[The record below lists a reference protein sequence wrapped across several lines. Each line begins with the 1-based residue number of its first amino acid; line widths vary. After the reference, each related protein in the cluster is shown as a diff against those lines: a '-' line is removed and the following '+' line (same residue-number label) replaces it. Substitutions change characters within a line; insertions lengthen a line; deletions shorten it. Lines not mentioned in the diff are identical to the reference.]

1 MKRVLILMLSVF
13 LLTTLCSKD
22 DDEPAN
28 QVVQIVFT
36 LDGPQGVVS
45 EVYSEG
51 ITVPTD
57 YAVWIEDAQGNF
69 VKTLHV
75 TETVVTVSPSQGSHL
90 EHLASWA
97 AAAGLT
103 YEELQKETEDG
114 IPASLDGLTG
124 ATPNLMVE
132 PFEETITVEWDK
144 KDANGNA
151 IDSGIYACFVESA
164 NLHKY
169 YVGDDVVVDII
180 AGVAQMNINLD
191 EESSQ
196 LVEEGYVASMTAS
209 FVEEGQSSLAKTVV
223 GLGQ

>member
-1 MKRVLILMLSVF
+1 MKRVLILMLSVV

-28 QVVQIVFT
+28 QVVQIEFT
-36 LDGPQGVVS
+36 LNGPLGVVA
-45 EVYSEG
+45 EVYG
-51 ITVPTD
+51 DAVTVPTD

-69 VKTLHV
+69 VKTLRV
-75 TETVVTVSPSQGSHL
+75 TETAVTVDSAHGSHI
-90 EHLASWA
+90 EHLAGWA
-97 AAAGLT
+97 EAAGLT
-103 YEELQKETEDG
+103 YAELQQETASG
-114 IPASLDGLTG
+114 VPASLDALTG
-124 ATPNLMVE
+124 ASPNLMVE

-151 IDSGIYACFVESA
+151 IESGIYACFVESA
-164 NLHKY
+164 NLYKH
-169 YVGDDVVVDII
+169 YVGEEVVVDII
-180 AGVAQMNINLD
+180 AGVAKMNIDFD

-196 LVEEGYVASMTAS
+196 LVDEGYVASMTAS